1 MNIFRFHSVF
11 FLNFFK
17 DCDVLLDTGAVI
29 FLACPLSLVIG
40 SSELPGFCCWK
51 ECYTELYCTSVL
63 SYVPC
68 FLSLGQFEE
77 KMLMLSPLV
86 QPACTPW
93 FGQTWSPCSWS
104 VPGSLPP
111 GPGDLLPLLVSPMS
125 SVTFKPQLC
134 QQLSPDAHDSFF
146 LSSADGSNT
155 EPPTPFSF
163 HCYCHSQLSLE
174 SMAGWQSSLTRAS
187 QKMVVRE
194 GSPLA
199 VTQDTCAHALTTLC
213 RHSPQLRGPSHAPA
227 ERRVQIEDRGAG
239 SYLWL
244 EEERWAHAVPLQ
256 EVSGLLL

>member
-1 MNIFRFHSVF
+1 MPTA
-11 FLNFFK
+11 L
-17 DCDVLLDTGAVI
+17 T
-29 FLACPLSLVIG
+29 
-40 SSELPGFCCWK
+40 W
-51 ECYTELYCTSVL
+51 CTRL
-63 SYVPC
+63 I
-68 FLSLGQFEE
+68 
-77 KMLMLSPLV
+77 
-86 QPACTPW
+86 
-93 FGQTWSPCSWS
+93 
-104 VPGSLPP
+104 
-111 GPGDLLPLLVSPMS
+111 
-125 SVTFKPQLC
+125 
-134 QQLSPDAHDSFF
+134 F

-163 HCYCHSQLSLE
+163 HCYCRSHLLLE

-244 EEERWAHAVPLQ
+244 EEERWAHAVPIRKSQ
-256 EVSGLLL
+256 GSFCNVSRGGKVWFFKLCSVTLAFYLNLEEHPRWGGGGEDDCGDLSWFVFLSCQTRR